1 MCNLI
6 ILKSIKIKNLFDFK
20 RNLIRFVTMT
30 FDNLSAMR
38 QNFCKEFITY
48 V

>member
-6 ILKSIKIKNLFDFK
+6 ILKSIKILNLFDFK

-38 QNFCKEFITY
+38 QTFFKEFITY